1 MECQAIQTHPR
12 PIPALTRVHVSAVY
26 DGVNLFNGLRCAWC
40 RRHPMADENELEGAV
55 LPDGIEVDET
65 SAYFG
70 ITDSSDLI
78 NRLAETDRLNGLG
91 EFLSITGDLL
101 LKQAT
106 FDFETAA
113 NRLEVE
119 GGEIYW
125 LLSEPFGML
134 SWTDPIRVYLG
145 QGDSMGNS
153 GGPDPGLPATEKDAL
168 EAFNDPFRLLK
179 MLAIGHM
186 CGGLQE
192 LDQYLANFESWMQ
205 DVAGNKV
212 RFLALHQQINS
223 VLRETQDGGDASSL
237 SSLSGGPVTKASVQA
252 PEGMT
257 AVEVKPEPAPE
268 PAAAPVVEPE
278 PAPEPEPEPVP
289 VAVPEPEPE
298 PEPEPMPIAA
308 PVIEPEPEPEPV
320 PVAAPEPEPEPEPA
334 APEVSIASAF
344 DTPLSS
350 QEVQEAFDEM
360 DSNKDGV
367 ISEEEFRS
375 SPVIAKLP
383 DDVQQE
389 MFERIDLNKDQVIQY
404 EEFTTAAEEN
414 TNAPFLAPKRAP
426 VAQPVRPPIQP
437 KPQPIQAT
445 PQPIQAIP
453 QPMAA
458 PSPSGGGRIRMG
470 VQGVHHVLQTGIYCG
485 GCNIGVEHH
494 WRNCPICGT
503 QL

>member
-1 MECQAIQTHPR
+1 MVGE
-12 PIPALTRVHVSAVY
+12 
-26 DGVNLFNGLRCAWC
+26 G
-40 RRHPMADENELEGAV
+40 ELEGAV

-113 NRLEVE
+113 TRLEVE

-125 LLSEPFGML
+125 LLSGPFGLL
-134 SWTDPIRVYLG
+134 SWTDPLRHYLG
-145 QGDSMGNS
+145 LEDSMGNS
-153 GGPDPGLPATEKDAL
+153 GGSDPGIASTEKDAL

-186 CGGLQE
+186 CGGLEE
-192 LDQYLANFESWMQ
+192 LDQYLANFESWLQ

-223 VLRETQDGGDASSL
+223 VLRETQGGGDASSL
-237 SSLSGGPVTKASVQA
+237 SSLTGGPVTKASVQA
-252 PEGMT
+252 PEGVQT
-257 AVEVKPEPAPE
+257 VEAKPEPE
-268 PAAAPVVEPE
+268 IV
-278 PAPEPEPEPVP
+278 

-298 PEPEPMPIAA
+298 PMPVAA
-308 PVIEPEPEPEPV
+308 PVIEPEPEPEPM
-320 PVAAPEPEPEPEPA
+320 PVAAPVIEPEPEPESEPA
-334 APEVSIASAF
+334 MPEVSLASAF

-350 QEVQEAFDEM
+350 QEVRDAFDDM
-360 DSNKDGV
+360 DSNKDGI
-367 ISEEEFRS
+367 ISSEEFRS
-375 SPVIAKLP
+375 SPIIAKLP
-383 DDVQQE
+383 DEVQQE
-389 MFERIDLNKDQVIQY
+389 MFEHIDINKDEVIQY
-404 EEFTTAAEEN
+404 EEFTTAAEET
-414 TNAPFLAPKRAP
+414 TNVPFLAPKRAP
-426 VAQPVRPPIQP
+426 VAQPVRT
-437 KPQPIQAT
+437 PIQANLQPVQAT
-445 PQPIQAIP
+445 PVHAIS
-453 QPMAA
+453 QT
-458 PSPSGGGRIRMG
+458 MG
-470 VQGVHHVLQTGIYCG
+470 VPTTNDGRKRTGVPGVHHILQTGIYCG

-503 QL
+503 RI